1 MEQPVFKEVFLPKLL
16 ELAAEG
22 YPNPKDFKTYE
33 EMLPKYTFALGG
45 TDAIRRIKEWL
56 EEQSLVAETLKE
68 KYENRAKYQI

>member
-1 MEQPVFKEVFLPKLL
+1 
-16 ELAAEG
+16 
-22 YPNPKDFKTYE
+22 
-33 EMLPKYTFALGG
+33 MLPKYTFALGG